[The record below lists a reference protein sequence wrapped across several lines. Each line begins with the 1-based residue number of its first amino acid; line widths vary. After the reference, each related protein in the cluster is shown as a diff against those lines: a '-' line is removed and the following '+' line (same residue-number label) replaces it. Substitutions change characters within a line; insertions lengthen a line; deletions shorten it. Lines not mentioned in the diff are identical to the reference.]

1 MLRICHQY
9 PFLVIP
15 FYLHT
20 FCRSQRSTKTEQR
33 NVSHA
38 AESLTGPRDV
48 LHVLV
53 TCIYQFFT
61 TSYIVLQIM
70 QGETKLKYV

>member
-1 MLRICHQY
+1 MLSICHQY

-48 LHVLV
+48 LG
-53 TCIYQFFT
+53 TCHMYLPILHNILHCFT
-61 TSYIVLQIM
+61 NNAR
-70 QGETKLKYV
+70 GNKA

>member
-1 MLRICHQY
+1 MLSICHQY
-9 PFLVIP
+9 LFLVIP

-38 AESLTGPRDV
+38 AESLTGPCDV
-48 LHVLV
+48 LG
-53 TCIYQFFT
+53 TCHMYLPYQFFT
-61 TSYIVLQIM
+61 TSYIGLQIM
-70 QGETKLKYV
+70 QGKQSLT

>member
-1 MLRICHQY
+1 MLSICHQY

-38 AESLTGPRDV
+38 AESRTGPRDV
-48 LHVLV
+48 LHVHV
-53 TCIYQFFT
+53 TCIYLTNSSLHLTLF
-61 TSYIVLQIM
+61 Y
-70 QGETKLKYV
+70 K

>member
-1 MLRICHQY
+1 MLSICHQY

-48 LHVLV
+48 LGTCMSHV
-53 TCIYQFFT
+53 FT
-61 TSYIVLQIM
+61 NSSQHLTLFY
-70 QGETKLKYV
+70 K